1 MALSTLAPP
10 RLGWIRG
17 QANGASLDLSFD
29 RRLHTVAGT
38 ANQDSVSLSIDHDRG
53 AIEGVANG
61 HEVELAM
68 VGWTP
73 TRVRLEGEANGQ
85 PLNLDVNLGAHT
97 ISGSSGQDQWNL
109 RFDHDSLHG
118 TVGSKS
124 VDLELDLSRGQ
135 LSGQVNGQAVQAE
148 MVNLDMTDLAPHL
161 YLLAPTR

>member
-1 MALSTLAPP
+1 MAVSTLAPP

-61 HEVELAM
+61 HEVELSM
-68 VGWTP
+68 GWSP
-73 TRVRLEGEANGQ
+73 SRIQLEGQANGQ
-85 PLNLDVNLGAHT
+85 DLELEVNWQAHT
-97 ISGSSGQDQWNL
+97 ISGSTGEDQWNL

-148 MVNLDMTDLAPHL
+148 MINLDMTDLAPHL